1 MDPNSGGLERL
12 HDGRL
17 PDGADDPSANFF
29 FAAGTPGGR
38 LELDLG
44 QPVEIKQVNTYSW
57 HPATRGSQ
65 VYQLYASDGRSPDF
79 NPAPQAGIAPGTC
92 GWTFI
97 ADVNTKPQS
106 GTGGGQY
113 GVSIYNPAGNLGRY
127 RYLLF
132 DMAATERNDPFGNTF
147 YSEIDVVDANAKVAP
162 EAARPMEGGIF
173 SVETADGK
181 CRITI
186 NAVQAPA
193 LGDWVTNTLAPV
205 LVAWYPRV
213 AALLA
218 SPGYTPPTHFSITL
232 KPMPGVAFTSGRR
245 VVASSD
251 WLQSEIGREA
261 VGSLVHEM
269 VHVIQQF
276 DHHGGHYPGW
286 LEEGSADY
294 VRWFKY
300 EPQSHG
306 ADLVWI
312 RHQGHFTPQYDA
324 SYRVTANFLNW
335 VTEKYDSNIVSQLNA
350 AMREGEYND
359 DLWKKYT
366 GKTAPE
372 LGAEWK
378 REIELQL
385 AAKVPAGRPD

>member
-1 MDPNSGGLERL
+1 
-12 HDGRL
+12 
-17 PDGADDPSANFF
+17 
-29 FAAGTPGGR
+29 
-38 LELDLG
+38 
-44 QPVEIKQVNTYSW
+44 
-57 HPATRGSQ
+57 
-65 VYQLYASDGRSPDF
+65 
-79 NPAPQAGIAPGTC
+79 
-92 GWTFI
+92 
-97 ADVNTKPQS
+97 
-106 GTGGGQY
+106 
-113 GVSIYNPAGNLGRY
+113 
-127 RYLLF
+127 
-132 DMAATERNDPFGNTF
+132 
-147 YSEIDVVDANAKVAP
+147 
-162 EAARPMEGGIF
+162 
-173 SVETADGK
+173 
-181 CRITI
+181 
-186 NAVQAPA
+186 
-193 LGDWVTNTLAPV
+193 
-205 LVAWYPRV
+205 
-213 AALLA
+213 LLA

-232 KPMPGVAFTSGRR
+232 KRMPGVAFTSGRR